1 MVCGLANVRM
11 AGDRLGGVVTPT
23 GLNNVFGVCEGG
35 GGFRDGLS
43 NDL

>member
-11 AGDRLGGVVTPT
+11 AGDRLGGVVTT
-23 GLNNVFGVCEGG
+23 GLNNVLGVCEGG